1 MSRETTP
8 RGASYR
14 RYSDRASKVWIAMR
28 RENAMAEEDI
38 YAVGYSATQES
49 RRFEFE
55 DLDCRGAEVGRGR
68 EK

>member
-1 MSRETTP
+1 
-8 RGASYR
+8 
-14 RYSDRASKVWIAMR
+14 
-28 RENAMAEEDI
+28 MAEEDI